1 MNPHTDS
8 TPNSNASPTARIHP
22 HPIIYG
28 HLIGARDG
36 GHWTFTK
43 PHWGDWFDLTSG
55 ECRMARVISGLRYDT
70 SISTLVARHSGID
83 VYGLFHFRWLF
94 LASHGAWF
102 TVHVEGQVEQ
112 FRETSSELRLVPT
125 QSVLQVARL
134 MIQPGDCLRFL
145 TEWYCGGWIP
155 RDDDEARSWAEEVL
169 PANDCEKVLDAI
181 ARMPG

>member
-8 TPNSNASPTARIHP
+8 TPNPDASPTVRTHP
-22 HPIIYG
+22 RPIIHG

-36 GHWTFTK
+36 GHWIFTK
-43 PHWGDWFDLTSG
+43 PHWDDQFDLTSG
-55 ECRMARVISGLRYDT
+55 ECRMARVIGGLRYDT
-70 SISTLVARHSGID
+70 SASMLVARHSGID

-94 LASHGAWF
+94 LANHGAWF
-102 TVHVEGQVEQ
+102 TVHIDGHVEQ
-112 FRETSSELRLVPT
+112 FRETSSDLRLVPA

-134 MIQPGDCLRFL
+134 MIEPVDCLRFL
-145 TEWYCGGWIP
+145 MEWYGGGWIP

-169 PANDCEKVLDAI
+169 SADDCERVLDAF

>member
-1 MNPHTDS
+1 MNPYTDS
-8 TPNSNASPTARIHP
+8 TPNSNASPTTRIHP
-22 HPIIYG
+22 DPIIYG

-70 SISTLVARHSGID
+70 STSTLVARHSGID

-94 LASHGAWF
+94 LTNHGAWF

-112 FRETSSELRLVPT
+112 FRETASDLRLVPA

-169 PANDCEKVLDAI
+169 SADDCEKVLNAI